1 MQLVDDIIL
10 LGGQAGAGPSA
21 LQNLDRLDSSRGKF
35 WPLVTLDYVYVCVH
49 IDYNDVMSGSIP
61 SCAAEDIF
69 VCRLL
74 ERNAISSSHGDES
87 VSCVKEALT
96 LRQSSTRE
104 LMKVLQDAITCQSTK
119 LGDIARTLL
128 GNPSVKGNGYFPFSV
143 IVCIM
148 HISAYRHYWKKN
160 QYM

>member
-1 MQLVDDIIL
+1 
-10 LGGQAGAGPSA
+10 
-21 LQNLDRLDSSRGKF
+21 
-35 WPLVTLDYVYVCVH
+35 
-49 IDYNDVMSGSIP
+49 MSGSIP

-74 ERNAISSSHGDES
+74 QRNAISSSHGDES

-104 LMKVLQDAITCQSTK
+104 LMKVLQDAINCQSTK

-128 GNPSVKGNGYFPFSV
+128 GKPSVEGYENFPFLS
-143 IVCIM
+143 CCM
-148 HISAYRHYWKKN
+148 HYAYICLSTFLEKINICSNFY
-160 QYM
+160 